1 MRELFFLL
9 FCEKNDILYMK
20 RDFLFIFFFFPSR
33 PLVYSSGHFFIKF
46 LPKYILRLK
55 LKFLMKGENFMETL
69 LSIWN
74 YLLIHLLQPIWNS
87 LVALWDSVLVPFGN
101 AMVDWV
107 KNFMPWCESFADFC
121 TALFKLRY
129 QGRIYSFMILL
140 PLAVLVLLLT
150 NLTKRRIRRVRR
162 TRK

>member
-1 MRELFFLL
+1 MRELFFFAILR
-9 FCEKNDILYMK
+9 KKVILYIK
-20 RDFLFIFFFFPSR
+20 NFLFIFFFFPSR
-33 PLVYSSGHFFIKF
+33 PLVHSSGLFFMQF
-46 LPKYILRLK
+46 LPKYILRLR

-74 YLLIHLLQPIWNS
+74 YLLIHLLLPIWNG
-87 LVALWDSVLVPFGN
+87 LVALWNSVLVPFGN

-107 KNFMPWCESFADFC
+107 KNFMPWCKSFADFC

>member
-20 RDFLFIFFFFPSR
+20 RFSFLFLSFP
-33 PLVYSSGHFFIKF
+33 PTGAFQWVFFIQF

-87 LVALWDSVLVPFGN
+87 LVALWNSVLVPFGN

>member
-20 RDFLFIFFFFPSR
+20 RFSFHFLFLSFP
-33 PLVYSSGHFFIKF
+33 PTGHSSGLFFIQF

-74 YLLIHLLQPIWNS
+74 YLLIHLLHPIWNS
-87 LVALWDSVLVPFGN
+87 LVALWNSVLVPFGN

>member
-1 MRELFFLL
+1 MLFSH
-9 FCEKNDILYMK
+9 KNDILYVK
-20 RDFLFIFFFFPSR
+20 RIFFSFSFSFLPAR
-33 PLVYSSGHFFIKF
+33 WFIPVGFFFIHF
-46 LPKYILRLK
+46 SPKYILSLK
-55 LKFLMKGENFMETL
+55 LKFLMKGEKFMETL

-87 LVALWDSVLVPFGN
+87 LVALWNSVLVPFGN

-107 KNFMPWCESFADFC
+107 KNFMPWCKSFADFC
-121 TALFKLRY
+121 TTLFKLRY
-129 QGRIYSFMILL
+129 QSRIYSFMVLL
-140 PLAVLVLLLT
+140 PLAVIILLLT